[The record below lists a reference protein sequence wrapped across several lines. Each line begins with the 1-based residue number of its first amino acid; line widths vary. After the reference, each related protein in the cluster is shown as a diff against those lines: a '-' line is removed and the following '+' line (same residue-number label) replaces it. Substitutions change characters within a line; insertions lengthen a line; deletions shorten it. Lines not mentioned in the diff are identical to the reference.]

1 MFWRVLKSWPKK
13 KLPITSTAIIGI
25 DEKTSKVP
33 MRKLGVQLS
42 SERGRESTL
51 MFRYQQNCSYN
62 WWPQGHSSC
71 RSPPF
76 LLSRW
81 PRETRKFIQITVCSQ
96 LYLTRVQLKRIPD
109 TSNFYTMHCGSP
121 KPMFKGLAKAS
132 LKSKEIHTTLEKP
145 RSWWAEM
152 NDWNHEQFTYII
164 PSDCWKNSTR
174 YEASQECK
182 TISSLITFSVVFL
195 TQVIWTD
202 FILPLQFPFR
212 PAPFSFSNRQVSISG
227 PSSRMIVALL
237 PSSTDRMT

>member
-51 MFRYQQNCSYN
+51 TFRYQQNCSYN

-96 LYLTRVQLKRIPD
+96 LYLTRVQLKRIPG

-121 KPMFKGLAKAS
+121 KPMFKGLAKAR

-164 PSDCWKNSTR
+164 PSDCWKKFHSLWSLPGMQNNKLSHNILCCVSYPGYMNWFYTPL
-174 YEASQECK
+174 A
-182 TISSLITFSVVFL
+182 ISFPTSPIFL
-195 TQVIWTD
+195 Q
-202 FILPLQFPFR
+202 Q
-212 PAPFSFSNRQVSISG
+212 
-227 PSSRMIVALL
+227 
-237 PSSTDRMT
+237 